1 MSWQYWFSVAITAA
15 SAAAA
20 TATVTAS
27 AAATAAAATTVTAS
41 AAAATAAGTA
51 SATATAGTASAAATA
66 AASSAPTASV
76 RSRFSLIDIDEASLQ
91 ILAVQLFDC
100 FFGFLLRRHFNES
113 KSFGL
118 AAVLVLYDVGVINF
132 AKRCKSL
139 SQIIFC
145 CLRRQISNIDIH
157 FVFLFKIFT
166 ATLSG
171 RTQSTKQPTIYY
183 P

>member
-27 AAATAAAATTVTAS
+27 AAATAAAAAVTAS
-41 AAAATAAGTA
+41 AAAAATA
-51 SATATAGTASAAATA
+51 SATATAGTASAAATAA

-118 AAVLVLYDVGVINF
+118 AAVLVFYDVGVINF